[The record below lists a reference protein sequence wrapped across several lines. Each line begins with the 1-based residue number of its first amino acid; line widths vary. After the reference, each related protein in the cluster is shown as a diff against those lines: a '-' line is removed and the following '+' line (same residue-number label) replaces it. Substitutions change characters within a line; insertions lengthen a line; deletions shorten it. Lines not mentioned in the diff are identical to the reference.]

1 MKRNILLLVTLCFG
15 TFALA
20 QEAVRFGDREVYLET
35 NVNHT
40 RRGSASKTSS
50 LELGT
55 PAGEKLNVLIQFE
68 KGKGW
73 TNALS
78 QKGVRLGDYLGNGA
92 YYASVPPG
100 GKPSDFF
107 GTGLRVVTPIR
118 GAWKLP
124 SAFVQ
129 KAEIPSWV
137 AVGDKFK
144 MSLAWFESVGWE
156 YVKRL
161 LDSKALEYGKPS
173 LTLREVTVTATR
185 EELEALA
192 ENEAIAYIQ
201 WCEPPRALL
210 NRGAAQL
217 SGGTLLRLA
226 QPLGGRGLTGK
237 GEKIGLWDS
246 NVGDHVDYGNRVH
259 CVEFEDPFQHLKRT
273 GCTLPVL

>member
-78 QKGVRLGDYLGNGA
+78 QKGVLLGDYLGNGA

-137 AVGDKFK
+137 AVGDKFN

-161 LDSKALEYGKPS
+161 LDSKALEYGKPEHFFASHS
-173 LTLREVTVTATR
+173 L
-185 EELEALA
+185 
-192 ENEAIAYIQ
+192 
-201 WCEPPRALL
+201 W
-210 NRGAAQL
+210 
-217 SGGTLLRLA
+217 
-226 QPLGGRGLTGK
+226 
-237 GEKIGLWDS
+237 
-246 NVGDHVDYGNRVH
+246 VDV
-259 CVEFEDPFQHLKRT
+259 D
-273 GCTLPVL
+273 

>member
-100 GKPSDFF
+100 G
-107 GTGLRVVTPIR
+107 R
-118 GAWKLP
+118 
-124 SAFVQ
+124 
-129 KAEIPSWV
+129 
-137 AVGDKFK
+137 
-144 MSLAWFESVGWE
+144 SLAIFWVQD
-156 YVKRL
+156 YVL
-161 LDSKALEYGKPS
+161 
-173 LTLREVTVTATR
+173 
-185 EELEALA
+185 
-192 ENEAIAYIQ
+192 
-201 WCEPPRALL
+201 
-210 NRGAAQL
+210 
-217 SGGTLLRLA
+217 
-226 QPLGGRGLTGK
+226 
-237 GEKIGLWDS
+237 
-246 NVGDHVDYGNRVH
+246 
-259 CVEFEDPFQHLKRT
+259 
-273 GCTLPVL
+273 